1 MHLRLQVLN
10 LVLMGDTQVVDFIV
24 QVVDL
29 PLGRFQLPSV
39 GSGVIADLT
48 SHLADLLP
56 QFLVVCLQLCHVL
69 PQGWR
74 LRALSFLESLD
85 LQVLL
90 GDLVSEPNQVL
101 LQRLLGLARP

>member
-1 MHLRLQVLN
+1 MHLRLQVLD
-10 LVLMGDTQVVDFIV
+10 LVVVGDTQFVNLIV

-29 PLGRFQLPSV
+29 PLGCFQLPRV

-48 SHLADLLP
+48 SHLTDLLP
-56 QFLVVCLQLCHVL
+56 QLLVVCLQLCHVL
-69 PQGWR
+69 PQGRR
-74 LRALSFLESLD
+74 LCALSFLESLD

-90 GDLVSEPNQVL
+90 GDFVSESNQVL